1 MNYNLIGKNSFGAV
15 IVLLLVILLSQS
27 QFFDF
32 LIHTSLGRFFLIGIV
47 LLVSCIHKI
56 FGIISVLFIIIIFN
70 NSDFSFLEGMKG
82 MSLRPETFQ
91 YVNRTNKKQKQMNVP
106 HEGTD
111 VIGKERQIQKGRDSN
126 TIPVNDYMK
135 KSDNLHPHDSPTFSE
150 IFSPY

>member
-1 MNYNLIGKNSFGAV
+1 MNYNIIGKNSFGAI

-32 LIHTSLGRFFLIGIV
+32 LINTSLGRFFLIGIV

-91 YVNRTNKKQKQMNVP
+91 YINGSNKKQMNMP
-106 HEGTD
+106 REGTD
-111 VIGKERQIQKGRDSN
+111 VVGKERQIQKGRDSN

-135 KSDNLHPHDSPTFSE
+135 KSDNLYPHDSPTFSDF
-150 IFSPY
+150 FSLY